1 MQKQKASSKPGRDLA
16 VSQYAFQAPTNNLL
30 DDDTFD
36 TIRFCDT
43 IPTAVEE
50 GGGDGSSSNA
60 HIASTTATSTSTTAA
75 AANVVPRVVI
85 EDMSMADLIARTVS
99 FIIICTQSYINICH
113 VYFPPNVYTN
123 NLYTTHIYHI
133 LLLHI

>member
-1 MQKQKASSKPGRDLA
+1 MKEWFEEFQIACEKSEAVMQKQKASSKPGRDLA

-75 AANVVPRVVI
+75 ANVVPRVVI

-99 FIIICTQSYINICH
+99 FIIICTLSYINI
-113 VYFPPNVYTN
+113 
-123 NLYTTHIYHI
+123 
-133 LLLHI
+133 